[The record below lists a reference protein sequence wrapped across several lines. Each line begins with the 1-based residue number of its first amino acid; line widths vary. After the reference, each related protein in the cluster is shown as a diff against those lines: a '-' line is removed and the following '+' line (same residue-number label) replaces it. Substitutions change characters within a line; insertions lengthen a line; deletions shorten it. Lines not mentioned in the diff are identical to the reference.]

1 MSFLA
6 IATQRHATLTIIP
19 TPPLPPHAIYSS
31 ATALYVM
38 LDTLDKGKKAYDG
51 EAGEFFFEYR
61 SVCLMVGNKK
71 IKIP

>member
-1 MSFLA
+1 
-6 IATQRHATLTIIP
+6 
-19 TPPLPPHAIYSS
+19 
-31 ATALYVM
+31 M

>member
-1 MSFLA
+1 
-6 IATQRHATLTIIP
+6 
-19 TPPLPPHAIYSS
+19 
-31 ATALYVM
+31 M

-71 IKIP
+71 IKFLENDPKKKRSLESQREREKPSEKTADGPDEEK